1 MLWTGHD
8 NYTCAPAG
16 TIYASSDGSLGKLRS
31 IKKSRMSL
39 KVEGR
44 LVTKVYAKEFNPT
57 QTGVFKVRKKGE
69 ASRKTHH
76 GSICSCNTRPSRKV
90 YQI

>member
-1 MLWTGHD
+1 MVWTGHD
-8 NYTCAPAG
+8 NYTCARAG
-16 TIYASSDGSLGKLRS
+16 TIYTSSDGSRGKLRS
-31 IKKSRMSL
+31 IKSRMSL

-57 QTGVFKVRKKGE
+57 QTGVFNARKKGE
-69 ASRKTHH
+69 ASRMTDH
-76 GSICSCNTRPSRKV
+76 GSICSCNTRPSRKG